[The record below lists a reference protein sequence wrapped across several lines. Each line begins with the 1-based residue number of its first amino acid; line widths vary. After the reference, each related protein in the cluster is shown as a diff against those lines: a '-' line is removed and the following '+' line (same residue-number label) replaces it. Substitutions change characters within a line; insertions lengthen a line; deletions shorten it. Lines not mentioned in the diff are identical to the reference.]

1 MPEQSMWG
9 GDSYDFLMGRW
20 SKLMAPK
27 LADFAGVSD
36 GDHVLDVGCGTGSLT
51 RALLDTGPDVKVT
64 AIDGSEDFIKIGRHN
79 VADDRATFVQGDAQS
94 LQFADNT
101 FDKSVSLLVMNFI
114 PDAKSA
120 VSEMRRVTQTGG
132 TITAAVWDYSD
143 GMEMLR
149 HLWDEAATIDET
161 AVAKHEGNMPLCR
174 EGELSALWSD
184 SGLLNVDETGLIIQ
198 MDFVSFNDYWS
209 PFLTGIGP
217 SGSYVSNLDGSMQST
232 LKSRLLDKLA
242 HGREDEPFSLSGRV
256 WAVRGTVAG

>member
-9 GDSYDFLMGRW
+9 GDSYDYLMGRW
-20 SKLMAPK
+20 SRLMAPK
-27 LADFAGVSD
+27 LVDFAGVSD

-51 RALLDTGPDVKVT
+51 RALLDAGPNVKVT

-79 VADDRATFVQGDAQS
+79 VADDRATFSQGDAQS
-94 LQFADNT
+94 LQFGSNT

-132 TITAAVWDYSD
+132 TVAAAVWDYGD

-149 HLWDEAATIDET
+149 HLWDEAASIDQA

-174 EGELSALWSD
+174 QGELATLWSD
-184 SGLLNVDETGLIIQ
+184 NGLTNVEEVGLVIQ
-198 MDFVSFNDYWS
+198 MDFASFDDYWA
-209 PFLTGIGP
+209 PFINGPGP
-217 SGSYVSNLDGSMQST
+217 SGAYVSNLDAST
-232 LKSRLLDKLA
+232 QAALKDRLRNKLTQGRDDKS
-242 HGREDEPFSLSGRV
+242 FSLMARV
-256 WAVRGTVAG
+256 WAVRGIV